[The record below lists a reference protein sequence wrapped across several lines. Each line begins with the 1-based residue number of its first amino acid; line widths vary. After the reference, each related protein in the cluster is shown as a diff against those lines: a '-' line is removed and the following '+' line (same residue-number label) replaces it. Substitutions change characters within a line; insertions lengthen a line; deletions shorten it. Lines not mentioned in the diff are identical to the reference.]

1 MADPPLVLILVA
13 LVGIVVLASVCSR
26 LAERVQTE
34 AHGLDLDPAETSPA
48 QRALHVVRARRRAR
62 AGLPLLPHGHRPPA
76 GLGPLSPS
84 ERFLTSE
91 STRGLRDLQ
100 LYLLEQQAAQD
111 GR

>member
-1 MADPPLVLILVA
+1 MADPALVLILVA
-13 LVGIVVLASVCSR
+13 LVGIVVIACVCSR

-84 ERFLTSE
+84 ERFLRAETS
-91 STRGLRDLQ
+91 RGIRELRLWMLD
-100 LYLLEQQAAQD
+100 EDGAAA
-111 GR
+111 